1 MRMNDGRRR
10 EMSQAMA
17 SLIPADGSAEAY
29 AFSSA
34 DYGRVRE
41 LIKVRAGIEL
51 GPSKRNLVYGRLSRR
66 LRVLGCSSFAEYLDA
81 VADPGSSEAAHFLN
95 ALTTNVTEFFR
106 ENHHFEL
113 LADRVL
119 PELARARAAKKR
131 IRIWSAGCSSG
142 EEPYSL
148 AITVAESPLLRDG
161 WDVKILATDIDS
173 DVLATASDGIYPLD
187 RLRHI
192 DRGRLARF
200 FQRGTG
206 ANADAARV
214 RDEIRQLIS
223 FKHLNLMQDWPMP
236 GPLDIIFCRN
246 VIIYFDGATR
256 QRLTNRYLRLLGE
269 PGFLFLGH
277 SESLVSQSVGLQ
289 PCGATAYRKPP
300 GSGDKVQAA

>member
-1 MRMNDGRRR
+1 MDSRPR
-10 EMSQAMA
+10 ERSVAMS
-17 SLIPADGSAEAY
+17 SLVTPDGSAEAFV
-29 AFSSA
+29 FSSA
-34 DYGRVRE
+34 DYARIRE
-41 LIKVRAGIEL
+41 LLKARAGIEL
-51 GPSKRNLVYGRLSRR
+51 GPAKRNLVYGRLSRR
-66 LRVLGCSSFAEYLDA
+66 LRVLGLDTFTAYLDL
-81 VADPGSSEAAHFLN
+81 VSDPGSPEAVQFLN
-95 ALTTNVTEFFR
+95 ALTTNVTDFFR

-113 LADRVL
+113 LADRIL

-131 IRIWSAGCSSG
+131 LRIWSAGCSSG

-148 AITVAESPLLRDG
+148 AITVAESPLLREG

-173 DVLATASDGIYPLD
+173 DVLATASAGIYALD
-187 RLRHI
+187 RLRHL
-192 DRGRLARF
+192 DRARLARF

-206 ANADAARV
+206 ANTHAARA

-223 FKHLNLMQDWPMP
+223 FKQLNLMQDWPMS

-246 VIIYFDGATR
+246 VIIYFDSITR

-289 PCGATAYRKPP
+289 PCGATAYRKQ
-300 GSGDKVQAA
+300 SNTAEKAEAA